1 MEVTGDK
8 PTCLLHLGMN
18 YSHKRFTVLAL
29 LALLV
34 TAVQLRQY
42 NDQTGEIYLKTF

>member
-1 MEVTGDK
+1 MEVTGDR

-29 LALLV
+29 LV

-42 NDQTGEIYLKTF
+42 NDQTEEIYLKTF